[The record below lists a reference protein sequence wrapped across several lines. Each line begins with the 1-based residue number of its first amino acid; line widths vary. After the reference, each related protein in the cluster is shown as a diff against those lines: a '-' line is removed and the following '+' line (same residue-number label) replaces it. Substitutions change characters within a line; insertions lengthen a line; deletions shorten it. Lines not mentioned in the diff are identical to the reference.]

1 MNGSIAGAIDALFAD
16 PNIGK
21 NAIWRAGGAG
31 NGLSVRVVFR
41 APDATSNFGGGRF
54 VAQTR
59 FLDVRVSE
67 IPGIEAGDSF
77 EIGDEIL
84 IVQGEP
90 IIDDDHLIWSVEV
103 RAQ

>member
-1 MNGSIAGAIDALFAD
+1 MNAIAGAIDALFAD

-21 NAIWRAGGAG
+21 DAIWRAGGAG
-31 NGLSVRVVFR
+31 AGIGVRVVFR

-54 VAQTR
+54 VARTR

-77 EIGDEIL
+77 EIGDETL
-84 IVQGEP
+84 VVHGEP